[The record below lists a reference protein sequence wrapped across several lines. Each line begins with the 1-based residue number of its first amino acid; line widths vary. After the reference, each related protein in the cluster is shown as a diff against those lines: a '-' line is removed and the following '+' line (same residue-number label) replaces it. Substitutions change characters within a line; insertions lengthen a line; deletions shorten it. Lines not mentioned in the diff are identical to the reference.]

1 MPDRDDEDFNYWP
14 GVADVFLGFCLLAL
28 FLWFAHHLSV
38 VAKMRRTQAPP
49 DNIAVFQDEIAT
61 LKATLAVFQDEIATL
76 KATLDLAEKEKQRL
90 REENARKAAE
100 LARLNKMIS
109 EKPPVIRLAE
119 RENFR
124 FPSGSAAL
132 SPEFQRRLETDIF
145 PKQILPALQQF
156 GAVVD
161 TIEIVG
167 HTDGQAVSLSDSNL
181 DRWGVDVLNRRLPLQ
196 RLRAG
201 SNLDLGWMRALA
213 VREVLRP
220 WLDKEGH
227 ARLKIRSYSAGAG
240 VRSDGEAPDATDALQ
255 DESRRRIEIR
265 FLGLGTAA
273 DR

>member
-1 MPDRDDEDFNYWP
+1 MNYHENEDFNFWP

-38 VAKMRRTQAPP
+38 IAKMRRTQADP
-49 DNIAVFQDEIAT
+49 DKIAVFQEEIAT
-61 LKATLAVFQDEIATL
+61 LKATLEQ
-76 KATLDLAEKEKQRL
+76 AEKEQRRL
-90 REENARKAAE
+90 RQENEQKAIE
-100 LARLNKMIS
+100 LARLQKMIS

-132 SPEFQRRLETDIF
+132 SQDFQGRLETDIF
-145 PKQILPALQQF
+145 PHQILPALQQF

-167 HTDGQAVSLSDSNL
+167 HTDGQAVSSSVSNL
-181 DRWGVDVLNRRLPLQ
+181 DRWGVDALNRLLPLQ

-201 SNLDLGWMRALA
+201 SNMDLGWMRALA

-220 WLDKEGH
+220 WLNKEGH
-227 ARLKIRSYSAGAG
+227 ARLKIRCYSAGAC
-240 VRSDGEAPDATDALQ
+240 VRPDGEAPDATDPLQ

-265 FLGLGTAA
+265 FLGLGTTTEK
-273 DR
+273 